1 MFALIIAAAAAAPAA
16 TPLKFPG
23 VEAPVIMDYLA
34 ADGDRVWAPAGNTGK
49 VFVLEKGQFKSVD
62 GFPTAK
68 GRNDRLM
75 GPSSVSVGKGAAYV
89 GNRGDSKIWAIDSKS
104 LEKKGSVAMPST
116 PDGVFYVGATDE
128 VWVTTPRDNSIQII
142 DVKDVAAPKIVGKV
156 SADGPEGYAVDEK
169 KGVVYTNLEDKDAT
183 VAIDAKSRKII
194 STWEHTCGKDGPR
207 GLALDAERG
216 VLFVGCASQGI
227 LVLDAKTGAKKS
239 RLEVGEGVDNID
251 YLPAKRLLY
260 ASAGR
265 SEKLTVAHLEDD
277 GSLKVVA
284 TSPVAKG
291 CRVVVATHD
300 GTAYAADSAGGQL
313 WVLKP

>member
-1 MFALIIAAAAAAPAA
+1 MVALIFAAATAASPAA
-16 TPLKFPG
+16 PLKFPG

-68 GRNDRLM
+68 GRGDRLM
-75 GPSSVSVGKGAAYV
+75 GPSAVTVGDAGVYV
-89 GNRGDSKIWAIDSKS
+89 GNRGDSRIYAIDPKT

-116 PDGVFYVGATDE
+116 PDGVFYVATTHE
-128 VWVTTPRDNSIQII
+128 VWVTTPRDNAIQIV
-142 DVKDVAAPKIVGKV
+142 DVKDAAAPKIVGKIA
-156 SADGPEGYAVDEK
+156 ADGPEGYAVDEK

-183 VAIDAKSRKII
+183 LAIDAKSRKVL
-194 STWEHTCGKDGPR
+194 STWQHTCGKDGPR
-207 GLALDAERG
+207 GLAIDAERG
-216 VLFVGCASQGI
+216 LLFVACASQGI
-227 LVLDAKTGAKKS
+227 VTLDAKTGARKGK
-239 RLEVGEGVDNID
+239 LEVGEGVDNID

-284 TSPVAKG
+284 TSPVGKG
-291 CRVVVATHD
+291 CRVVVATQD